1 MAKLHVVA
9 SKLATETLRE
19 GRERGKG
26 EEDGERGR
34 KGLRE
39 RERER
44 ERERGERV
52 RGEKGEWRERKDSSC
67 KFCRN
72 STLQAKCRLRHKGP
86 NEREEGGLRGREGR
100 RGKMR

>member
-9 SKLATETLRE
+9 SKLATETLRD

-39 RERER
+39 RER
-44 ERERGERV
+44 
-52 RGEKGEWRERKDSSC
+52 
-67 KFCRN
+67 
-72 STLQAKCRLRHKGP
+72 
-86 NEREEGGLRGREGR
+86 GREGEGER
-100 RGKMR
+100 RGSGGRGRIVPVNFVEILRCKQNVD

>member
-9 SKLATETLRE
+9 SKLATETLRD

-44 ERERGERV
+44 ERRG
-52 RGEKGEWRERKDSSC
+52 GEGE
-67 KFCRN
+67 
-72 STLQAKCRLRHKGP
+72 
-86 NEREEGGLRGREGR
+86 GREG
-100 RGKMR
+100 GVEGEEG